1 MLHNGSACLCML
13 KLFMTGYRLTV
24 LLSSTKVFIPE
35 DQLSTPLIA
44 LELQSSQNFKDFYN
58 FLQMCNS

>member
-1 MLHNGSACLCML
+1 MHVEVVYDWLQTYSVVVLDKSLH
-13 KLFMTGYRLTV
+13 
-24 LLSSTKVFIPE
+24 PE